1 MREFNEG
8 LKKHVLP
15 SYVVRGAF
23 AKVAILF
30 HVSTTKTTHN
40 SAKIGSMKMPGWKD
54 VMWVVYNVEVIFMR
68 PQVTHAFIFPWK
80 IIIVFIDFSS
90 VCGFKWH
97 MRKKREQQVDGTLY
111 KS

>member
-1 MREFNEG
+1 MREFNKG

-40 SAKIGSMKMPGWKD
+40 SAKIGSMKMPG
-54 VMWVVYNVEVIFMR
+54 
-68 PQVTHAFIFPWK
+68 
-80 IIIVFIDFSS
+80 
-90 VCGFKWH
+90 
-97 MRKKREQQVDGTLY
+97 
-111 KS
+111 